1 MVTDYHKLPQF
12 YFTNNNHSN
21 YGILA
26 DAIVTIVNICKG
38 SLVSSLSN

>member
-1 MVTDYHKLPQF
+1 MATDYHKLTQF

-26 DAIVTIVNICKG
+26 EAM
-38 SLVSSLSN
+38 LPL